1 VSTFDQPRASPRD
14 IDALWF
20 MSNSMSAYETVIQF
34 PTPRAVPCG
43 KRDVEQL
50 DAMTAELQATLV
62 RGAALRE
69 EIDELLRRQDTL
81 AQEFERRLLN
91 GLELIARLLSSQS
104 RAATSPEAAA
114 QLSVAA
120 RRITA
125 IERC

>member
-1 VSTFDQPRASPRD
+1 
-14 IDALWF
+14 
-20 MSNSMSAYETVIQF
+20 MSKSMSAYETVIQF
-34 PTPRAVPCG
+34 PASRAVACD

-50 DAMTAELQATLV
+50 DVMTAELQATLR
-62 RGAALRE
+62 RGAVLRE

-104 RAATSPEAAA
+104 QAAMTPEAAA
-114 QLSVAA
+114 QLSTAA

-125 IERC
+125 IGRSQDRLSILDR

>member
-1 VSTFDQPRASPRD
+1 
-14 IDALWF
+14 
-20 MSNSMSAYETVIQF
+20 MSAYETVIQF
-34 PTPRAVPCG
+34 PTPGAVG
-43 KRDVEQL
+43 RDKSNVEQL

-69 EIDELLRRQDTL
+69 EIDELLRSQDTL

-104 RAATSPEAAA
+104 QAATTREAAA
-114 QLSVAA
+114 QLSIAA

-125 IERC
+125 IGRSHGRLNILYR